1 VRFGKERRSMVLRDE
16 ERRIVAYHEAGHAVV
31 HLQMTQL
38 PPLHKVSIIP
48 RGNAL
53 GTTTALPR
61 EDQHI
66 HGRKFLVE
74 QLAVLMGGRAAENT
88 FLGDMTNGA
97 NGDLDSAKNIARK
110 MIHDWGMG
118 AKLYYEP
125 NKDDAE
131 REINLLLADA
141 SREAH
146 DIVRQFRKET
156 ETLAERLLVEETFT
170 REEVLQ
176 MFENVANENLQNCP
190 DESSELAVV

>member
-1 VRFGKERRSMVLRDE
+1 MVLKQE

-31 HLQMTQL
+31 HLQKPLL

-66 HGRKFLVE
+66 HSRQFLLE
-74 QLAVLMGGRAAENT
+74 QLAVLMGGRAAEAI
-88 FLGDMTNGA
+88 FMGDITNGA

-118 AKLYYEP
+118 QRLYYEP
-125 NKDDAE
+125 SKDDAE
-131 REINLLLADA
+131 REINLLLANA
-141 SREAH
+141 YEEAFNTLQKYREET
-146 DIVRQFRKET
+146 RK
-156 ETLAERLLVEETFT
+156 LAEQLLIEETFT

-176 MFENVANENLQNCP
+176 LFTQSPADNQVKDCP
-190 DESSELAVV
+190 ELDELAVA